1 MSRFI
6 AEKLFFQK
14 TIDKKTGSTNNIY
27 QKSGRLFIRKMNRKK
42 HNLLVDSS
50 KTH

>member
-14 TIDKKTGSTNNIY
+14 TIDKKPVPQIISI
-27 QKSGRLFIRKMNRKK
+27 KSPA
-42 HNLLVDSS
+42 DSS
-50 KTH
+50 FGK